1 MFEAKC
7 PNCGSTSL
15 NLYST
20 EIVTLEETGV
30 ILVREG
36 FCQDCYKSVGVREN
50 YAAVGRESY
59 LR

>member
-20 EIVTLEETGV
+20 EIVTLEETGIIFV
-30 ILVREG
+30 KVCVKIAISQWE
-36 FCQDCYKSVGVREN
+36 
-50 YAAVGRESY
+50 
-59 LR
+59 